1 MGKQIFSHQCHI
13 MKIRDMFRV
22 MQEMSF
28 LCHTVKPA
36 LVTTSIKGAF
46 AVGTTDKICG
56 RSLSS

>member
-1 MGKQIFSHQCHI
+1 
-13 MKIRDMFRV
+13 